1 MAADGRVGRA
11 DGAVLFTGAL
21 AYTLFAIWSSRREA
35 PEIAGEYRELQTA
48 LVARGAGAHW
58 RWAPDAALIAG
69 GLGLLVLGARW
80 LVEAATAMARAIGL
94 SELLIGLTIVAAGT
108 SLPEVA
114 TSIVAALRGQRDI
127 AVGNV
132 VGSNLFNLMAVLG
145 LAALVS
151 PEGIAVSAQALA
163 VDLPVMVL
171 VALACLPVVASG
183 RRIDRGEGALLL
195 LGYVGYLSYLL
206 AAARAHP

>member
-1 MAADGRVGRA
+1 
-11 DGAVLFTGAL
+11 
-21 AYTLFAIWSSRREA
+21 
-35 PEIAGEYRELQTA
+35 
-48 LVARGAGAHW
+48 
-58 RWAPDAALIAG
+58 
-69 GLGLLVLGARW
+69 
-80 LVEAATAMARAIGL
+80 
-94 SELLIGLTIVAAGT
+94 
-108 SLPEVA
+108 
-114 TSIVAALRGQRDI
+114 
-127 AVGNV
+127 

-183 RRIDRGEGALLL
+183 HRIDRGEGALLL